1 MYRVVPLSSQTM
13 FRTFPSSQDVL
24 LCPFTVRLTP
34 PCSPKLSYSL
44 LLWVSLF
51 WTLHVGG
58 IVQYVVF
65 RVWFLLLSVMWF
77 RFINAVPCISI
88 YSLSLLNSILLW
100 AYATFCLSFHQA
112 KDIWI
117 VSSSELLWI
126 ILLWLFAYKS
136 FKKLIIPITL

>member
-1 MYRVVPLSSQTM
+1 MPPSSQTR
-13 FRTFPSSQDVL
+13 FRTFPSSQDVV
-24 LCPFTVRLTP
+24 LCPFTVHLTP
-34 PCSPKLSYSL
+34 PCSPILSYSL

-58 IVQYVVF
+58 IIQYVVF
-65 RVWFLLLSVMWF
+65 RVWLLLLSVMWF

-100 AYATFCLSFHQA
+100 GYATFCLSFHQA
-112 KDIWI
+112 NGIQI